1 MIGYNTQIIV
11 TESDSRESPQSKS
24 LKISNSEKIYLNV
37 KRAEKTSSR
46 PAGNWERLSVVVE
59 QHNSGDFFCKI
70 LAKNHS
76 AKKLLENPWSC
87 YKYKTYGKCGE
98 SKLKFARKPRE

>member
-59 QHNSGDFFCKI
+59 QHNSGDFFAKFWQKI
-70 LAKNHS
+70 IRPKNCWKIPDHVTNT
-76 AKKLLENPWSC
+76 KLTVNAEKVN
-87 YKYKTYGKCGE
+87 
-98 SKLKFARKPRE
+98 

>member
-24 LKISNSEKIYLNV
+24 KLQKSQIQKKIYLNV

-46 PAGNWERLSVVVE
+46 PAGN
-59 QHNSGDFFCKI
+59 
-70 LAKNHS
+70 
-76 AKKLLENPWSC
+76 
-87 YKYKTYGKCGE
+87 
-98 SKLKFARKPRE
+98 